1 MAEAIKQTKI
11 KRLSVDKNQNEFAD
25 TPINKLLF
33 RFAVPSIISLL
44 VNSLY
49 NIVDQIFIGWGV
61 GYYGNAATNVSFP
74 LVTLCLALGLWIG
87 NGTAAVFSLKLGAG
101 QKEEAAVT
109 VGNNTMLSII
119 TGIGVLIVGAVFL
132 EPLLRLFGAN
142 EQVMPYAKTYAG
154 ICLLGMPFV
163 VASLS
168 IENVIRADGSP
179 RFAMVATLSGA
190 VINTILDPIFIFVF
204 DWGVAGAAYATVIG
218 QAVAC
223 LLFLSYL
230 PKFKLIK
237 YSVKHWRLRR
247 SVCHNIYS
255 MGAASFLTQSSFL
268 LLQIVMNNTLGRYGA
283 LSPYGEVIPLACMGI
298 VMKVNQ
304 IMIAFVIGIS
314 IGVQPIIGYNY
325 GAGAYGRVREAYRLA
340 VIASSGISIIGF
352 LMFQLFPVAIINIF
366 GQENQYYVDFA
377 VKCFRIY
384 LMLIFTVGFQIISA
398 NFFQSVGKPL
408 KAAAL
413 TLSRQVLFLIPLIY
427 LFSGLFGLEGI
438 LYAGP
443 AADLMAAV
451 VTALFIFKELHRM
464 KQDEGYLKTV

>member
-1 MAEAIKQTKI
+1 MAELIELRSD
-11 KRLSVDKNQNEFAD
+11 KRRNEFAD
-25 TPINKLLF
+25 VPINKLLF
-33 RFAVPSIISLL
+33 RFAVPGIISLL

-101 QKEEAAVT
+101 YKEEAAVT
-109 VGNNTMLSII
+109 VGNNTVLSLI
-119 TGIGVLIVGAVFL
+119 TGIGVLVIGTLFL
-132 EPLLRLFGAN
+132 EPLLRLFGATD
-142 EQVMPYAKTYAG
+142 QVLPYAKTYAG

-179 RFAMVATLSGA
+179 RFAMIATLSGA

-218 QAVAC
+218 QGVAC

-237 YSVKHWRLRR
+237 YSIKHWRLRG
-247 SVCHNIYS
+247 SVCRNIFS
-255 MGAASFLTQSSFL
+255 MGAASFLTQSAFL
-268 LLQIVMNNTLGRYGA
+268 VLQIVMNNTLGHYGA

-340 VIASSGISIIGF
+340 VIASSVISGVGF
-352 LMFQLFPVAIINIF
+352 LLFQLFPVAIINVF
-366 GQENQYYVDFA
+366 GQENQYYVSFA

-384 LMLIFTVGFQIISA
+384 LMLVFTAGFQIISA
-398 NFFQSVGKPL
+398 NFFQSLGKPL

-427 LFSGLFGLEGI
+427 LFSWLFGLEGI

-443 AADLMAAV
+443 AADLLAAAV
-451 VTALFIFKELHRM
+451 TATFIFKELHRM
-464 KQDEGYLKTV
+464 KSDEGHLKTI